1 MNRVLHNSP
10 HGNCAALGFFIN
22 DCHHLTL
29 RADEVTILGMF
40 HTPPAL
46 NNPRYRA
53 IWIGF
58 LISVTGSQ
66 MQVAALHWQIRE
78 LTVTPNPLALGG
90 IGAARFFPIILF
102 SLIGG
107 TVADTFNRRW
117 IIFTTQSVMAI
128 VAALLAYLTFKGT
141 ITIWIIYLLTA
152 VQASAVAFDLPARQ
166 AMIPNLVSREDLPNA
181 FSMTSIAMNTA
192 SIIGPA
198 LGGIV
203 IASLGQGYVYLINS
217 ISFLALLIALF
228 AIGPVAQDQKKA
240 SGVSL
245 KAIRDGVHFIVSKPI
260 IFSTM
265 ILDFFATFFA
275 SANTMMP
282 IVARDI
288 LHVGEV
294 GYGWLVSAES
304 IGSVAAGLALSQ
316 IHALRKQGPLFLVS
330 LVVFGTA
337 TILFGLSN
345 TFMMAMIM
353 LIILG
358 AADTVSTII
367 RNTIRQLQTPDHIR
381 GRMTSINQIFFQGGP
396 QLGEVE
402 AGVVAQLFGVPFA
415 IISGGVGTLVAV
427 WFISR
432 KWPQLRTYDGT
443 EPQTTPVT
451 VD

>member
-1 MNRVLHNSP
+1 M
-10 HGNCAALGFFIN
+10 
-22 DCHHLTL
+22 
-29 RADEVTILGMF
+29 
-40 HTPPAL
+40 
-46 NNPRYRA
+46 
-53 IWIGF
+53 WIGL
-58 LISVTGSQ
+58 LISVIGSQ
-66 MQVAALHWQIRE
+66 MQLAALHWQIRE
-78 LTVTPNPLALGG
+78 LTVTANPLALGG
-90 IGAARFFPIILF
+90 IGLARFFPILIF

-107 TVADTFNRRW
+107 TVADTLNRRW
-117 IIFTTQSVMAI
+117 IIFTTQTVMAI

-141 ITIWIIYLLTA
+141 ITIWTIYLLTA

-166 AMIPNLVSREDLPNA
+166 ALIPNLVSREDLPNA
-181 FSMTSIAMNTA
+181 FSMSSIAMNTA
-192 SIIGPA
+192 AIFGPA

-203 IASLGQGYVYLINS
+203 IATLGQGYVYLINAV
-217 ISFLALLIALF
+217 SFLAVLIALL
-228 AIGPVAQDQKKA
+228 AIGSVPQDQKKA

-245 KAIRDGVHFIVSKPI
+245 SAIVDGVRFIFSKPI

-265 ILDFFATFFA
+265 IMDFFATFFA

-288 LHVGEV
+288 LHVGEI

-316 IHALRKQGPLFLVS
+316 IHTLRKQGPLFLASV
-330 LVVFGTA
+330 VVFGGA
-337 TILFGLSN
+337 TIFFGLSN
-345 TFMMAMIM
+345 TFTMAMTM

-402 AGVVAQLFGVPFA
+402 AGVVAQIFGVPFA
-415 IISGGVGTLVAV
+415 IVSGGIGTILAV

-432 KWPQLRTYDGT
+432 KWPQLRNYDGP
-443 EPQTTPVT
+443 EPQST
-451 VD
+451 VVIAD